1 MLRITVHDT
10 PAALRFQLEGKL
22 IGPWVAEL
30 RQSWLTAQSVR
41 AGRQL
46 VIDLS
51 DVAFIDEGGKE
62 LLREFCESGANF
74 VACEPL
80 TRAIVEQVQSC
91 LVAEKR
97 HDRRSPVA

>member
-1 MLRITVHDT
+1 MLRITVHDS
-10 PAALRFQLEGKL
+10 PAVLRFQLEGKL

-41 AGRQL
+41 AGRQV

-51 DVAFIDEGGKE
+51 DVAFIDESGKE
-62 LLREFCESGANF
+62 LLREFCECGANF

-91 LVAEKR
+91 PVVQRK
-97 HDRRSPVA
+97 PVA